1 MTISTALQEVRL
13 VFSCFARF
21 GGVAFCFMQVGDTI
35 KCVGPSML
43 PTLNRDGDIV
53 LLDKFTPRLW
63 KLQPGEVV
71 IAKSMS
77 NPRQSVCKRIIAQE
91 GETVCVRPR
100 YSSSVVEFHKERWL
114 NFVVTSWEL
123 TGFDDCFFASSYF
136 VLQIP
141 KGHVWLEGDNKHD
154 SHDSRYYGPVPC
166 ALVQGRVVMR
176 IWPLNQ
182 LKWMKK
188 EASPQAFREI

>member
-1 MTISTALQEVRL
+1 MSTSRALREMGL
-13 VFSCFARF
+13 VLSCFARF
-21 GGVAFCFMQVGDTI
+21 GGVAFCFMQVADTI

-63 KLQPGEVV
+63 KLQPGEVI
-71 IAKSMS
+71 IAKSVS

-91 GETVCVRPR
+91 GDTVCVQPR
-100 YSSSVVEFHKERWL
+100 YSSSEV
-114 NFVVTSWEL
+114 
-123 TGFDDCFFASSYF
+123 
-136 VLQIP
+136 P

-176 IWPLNQ
+176 IWPINQ
-182 LKWMKK
+182 LKWIKK
-188 EASPQAFREI
+188 KVSPQAFRER

>member
-1 MTISTALQEVRL
+1 MSTWTALREMGL
-13 VFSCFARF
+13 VLSCFARF
-21 GGVAFCFMQVGDTI
+21 GSVAFCFVQVADTI

-71 IAKSMS
+71 IAKSVS
-77 NPRQSVCKRIIAQE
+77 NPRQSVCKRIIAHE
-91 GETVCVRPR
+91 GDTVCVRPR
-100 YSSSVVEFHKERWL
+100 YSSPEV
-114 NFVVTSWEL
+114 
-123 TGFDDCFFASSYF
+123 
-136 VLQIP
+136 P

-176 IWPLNQ
+176 IWPINQ
-182 LKWMKK
+182 LKWIKK
-188 EASPQAFREI
+188 EASPQAFRER